1 MMKISFR
8 QDVKDGHVFCFAI
21 AAEDVPDRLLK
32 ARLMTR
38 FACSMVEIGDD
49 EKPVLKEG
57 PKDRQ
62 KRKQNATIMR
72 AGIACKEILF
82 HRFLQRNY
90 NPEWTAEI
98 GEGESAGPPAPCAR
112 SWTSSR
118 ARIWGSTRCA
128 ARLRSADG
136 GIRSLETGGTE
147 MMTIVMWV
155 LAILFFGAILT
166 DKFWSLADGH
176 PAGVFRVWQPHL
188 RSCGAGGLMQR
199 RPRQENAKHLR
210 FVRERPCIICGFSPC
225 DAAHIKMGDSRIS
238 KPTVEQHRH
247 EGRRSFHAASMPQA
261 S

>member
-1 MMKISFR
+1 MKIKSEDPVVEAIAETFEVMKISFR

-90 NPEWTAEI
+90 NAEWKAQL
-98 GEGESAGPPAPCAR
+98 GEGEMQAVGAMHS
-112 SWTSSR
+112 
-118 ARIWGSTRCA
+118 I
-128 ARLRSADG
+128 L
-136 GIRSLETGGTE
+136 GI
-147 MMTIVMWV
+147 
-155 LAILFFGAILT
+155 
-166 DKFWSLADGH
+166 
-176 PAGVFRVWQPHL
+176 
-188 RSCGAGGLMQR
+188 
-199 RPRQENAKHLR
+199 
-210 FVRERPCIICGFSPC
+210 
-225 DAAHIKMGDSRIS
+225 DSRRELGIDPDALLGFDRLMAEYEVW
-238 KPTVEQHRH
+238 KRGELK
-247 EGRRSFHAASMPQA
+247 
-261 S
+261 

>member
-98 GEGESAGPPAPCAR
+98 GEGEVRAAGTMR
-112 SWTSSR
+112 KILDIESR
-118 ARIWGSTRCA
+118 KD
-128 ARLRSADG
+128 L
-136 GIRSLETGGTE
+136 GINPDAL
-147 MMTIVMWV
+147 
-155 LAILFFGAILT
+155 L
-166 DKFWSLADGH
+166 
-176 PAGVFRVWQPHL
+176 
-188 RSCGAGGLMQR
+188 GL
-199 RPRQENAKHLR
+199 
-210 FVRERPCIICGFSPC
+210 
-225 DAAHIKMGDSRIS
+225 
-238 KPTVEQHRH
+238 
-247 EGRRSFHAASMPQA
+247 
-261 S
+261 